1 MIILLLLYAFT
12 ACQSNKSGQ
21 LEGLKTYKSTNLI
34 LDSIIFRTSS
44 DQTVYIGTR
53 VLPKPDISDSAAANY
68 LDGSEISSIIAVG
81 DSLFVFLNNDMLVN
95 GVNKNFPQI
104 NDSLLRYQY
113 PKDYD
118 VKIDNDIP
126 YIAYLQSEKDYLEL
140 IKSKKSGE
148 FYWEGAVIGD
158 TVLSFMNGI
167 KIGTSKDD
175 FFEKLNMKD
184 INSDKSNLTTILYHA
199 SVPSDIWYKPYMN
212 SLRSYEHSTTPILF
226 RIKNNSVE
234 RILIFPSLGF
244 WNPGENLLSRFNQN

>member
-1 MIILLLLYAFT
+1 
-12 ACQSNKSGQ
+12 
-21 LEGLKTYKSTNLI
+21 
-34 LDSIIFRTSS
+34 
-44 DQTVYIGTR
+44 
-53 VLPKPDISDSAAANY
+53 
-68 LDGSEISSIIAVG
+68 
-81 DSLFVFLNNDMLVN
+81 
-95 GVNKNFPQI
+95 
-104 NDSLLRYQY
+104 
-113 PKDYD
+113 
-118 VKIDNDIP
+118 
-126 YIAYLQSEKDYLEL
+126 
-140 IKSKKSGE
+140 
-148 FYWEGAVIGD
+148 
-158 TVLSFMNGI
+158 MNGI